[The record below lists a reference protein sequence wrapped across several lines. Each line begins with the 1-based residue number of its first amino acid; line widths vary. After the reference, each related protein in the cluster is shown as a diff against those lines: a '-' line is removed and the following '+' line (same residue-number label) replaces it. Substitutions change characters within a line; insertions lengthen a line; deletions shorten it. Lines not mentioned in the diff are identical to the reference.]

1 MYLSVA
7 FGLIPNILPLFVIV
21 NAPSVNDISVP
32 AVIAIIGPSSL
43 LLLLLVVTVV
53 VLLFYIRYLRK
64 EILYINRTGNGT
76 PNARLDIVNNISQE
90 VRAPLNVIIGFSE
103 QLSYTAL
110 DPHQRELL
118 NAVENAAGM
127 LMQIQQNIQELD
139 WLQKGELR
147 LDNYSF
153 SPYKIL
159 NTVTDRLSPL
169 THSKHLAFDVV
180 YDGEQLLEVS
190 GDGERLYRI
199 LTCLTENAIRY
210 TDTGSVHCHMR
221 VDKRPAGEVRV
232 DVQVTDT
239 GQGIA
244 PERLPFIFNQYMHN
258 TPPIAGAV
266 HGAGFGLALVRA
278 LVDLHNGQLTVETSP
293 GKGSCF
299 CCSISYKVAP
309 VPQTIIVTQQEAE
322 QMTGHC
328 MNGRYA
334 LVADDQEMNLALM
347 EKILTRWHCRF
358 DKASDG
364 VAAYELFINNNY
376 DIVLLDLQM
385 PRMTGMEVVKK
396 IRGDKDLL
404 KAQVPVLALT
414 ADTSMPGNQEFMEA
428 GFNDYLLK
436 PFREKDIYNVIVR
449 HLRPLPSNNTIDA
462 KY

>member
-21 NAPSVNDISVP
+21 NALSVNHITVP
-32 AVIAIIGPSSL
+32 AVIAVIGPSSL
-43 LLLLLVVTVV
+43 LLLLLLLTVP
-53 VLLFYIRYLRK
+53 VLLFYIRHLRK
-64 EILYINRTGNGT
+64 KILHINRTGKGAKD
-76 PNARLDIVNNISQE
+76 ARLDMLNNISQE
-90 VRAPLNVIIGFSE
+90 VRTPLNAIIGFSE
-103 QLSYTAL
+103 QLSYTTL

-118 NAVENAAGM
+118 SGVENAAGIV
-127 LMQIQQNIQELD
+127 LQMQQDIQELD

-147 LDNYSF
+147 LGNYSF

-159 NTVTDRLSPL
+159 HTVAEKLSAQAHNKQL
-169 THSKHLAFDVV
+169 VFDVT
-180 YDGEQLLEVS
+180 YEGEQQLEVH
-190 GDGERLYRI
+190 GDGERLSRI

-210 TDTGSVHCHMR
+210 TDTGSVHCYMR
-221 VDKRPAGEVRV
+221 TSKRSAGEVRV
-232 DVQVTDT
+232 EVQVTDT

-244 PERLPFIFNQYMHN
+244 PERLPFIFDQYMYNAH
-258 TPPIAGAV
+258 PVAGTV

-278 LVDLHNGQLTVETSP
+278 LVELHHGQLTVDSSQ

-299 CCSISYKVAP
+299 SCVISYNESSP
-309 VPQTIIVTQQEAE
+309 PQTIIVTQQEIE
-322 QMTGHC
+322 QMTGQC
-328 MNGRYA
+328 MNGRYV

-347 EKILTRWHCRF
+347 EKILTRWQCRF

-364 VAAYELFINNNY
+364 MTAYELFISNNY

-385 PRMTGMEVVKK
+385 PRMTGMEVVKR
-396 IRGDKDLL
+396 IRGDKAPL
-404 KAQVPVLALT
+404 KAQIPVLALT
-414 ADTSMPGNQEFMEA
+414 ADTTMPGSPEFIEA

>member
-7 FGLIPNILPLFVIV
+7 FGLIPNIPPLFVIV
-21 NAPSVNDISVP
+21 NTHLVNDITVP
-32 AVIAIIGPSSL
+32 AVIAIGPSSL
-43 LLLLLVVTVV
+43 LLLLLLITVV

-64 EILYINRTGNGT
+64 QLLHINRTGKGT
-76 PNARLDIVNNISQE
+76 ENPGLNMVNNISRE
-90 VRAPLNVIIGFSE
+90 VRAPLNAIVGFSE

-110 DPHQRELL
+110 DTYQRELL
-118 NAVENAAGM
+118 GAVENAAGI
-127 LMQIQQNIQELD
+127 LMQIQQNIRELD

-159 NTVTDRLSPL
+159 NTVMEKLSPL
-169 THSKHLAFDVV
+169 AHSKHLVFDVA
-180 YDGEQLLEVS
+180 YEGEQQLEVS
-190 GDGERLYRI
+190 GDGERLSRI

-210 TDTGSVHCHMR
+210 TDTGSVRCHMR
-221 VDKRPAGEVRV
+221 TDKRPAGEVQV
-232 DVQVTDT
+232 DVQIRDT
-239 GQGIA
+239 GQGITT
-244 PERLPFIFNQYMHN
+244 ERLPFIFKQYTYN
-258 TPPIAGAV
+258 TPTVADAV

-278 LVDLHNGQLTVETSP
+278 LVDLHNGQLTVESSL

-299 CCSISYKVAP
+299 SCSISYKAAP
-309 VPQTIIVTQQEAE
+309 VPQTIIVTQQEVE

-328 MNGRYA
+328 MNGRYV

-347 EKILTRWHCRF
+347 EKILTRWQCRF

-364 VAAYELFINNNY
+364 VAAYELFISNNY

-385 PRMTGMEVVKK
+385 PCMTGIEVVKK
-396 IRGDKDLL
+396 IRGDKELQ

-414 ADTSMPGNQEFMEA
+414 ADTTMPGNQEFIDA

-436 PFREKDIYNVIVR
+436 PFREKDIYDVIVR
-449 HLRPLPSNNTIDA
+449 HLRPLTSNNTIDA
-462 KY
+462 QY